1 LHVSVTSRPGLPK
14 RLWFILCCTVVPVIL
29 LMGLTQASGAEV
41 DATPGTEGQELS
53 RSALLAYEPGA
64 FICKQAYNRVP
75 NPGFEQ
81 GIGVI
86 WDSDGRD
93 CLFADGGPG
102 HAGDHSA
109 VITATRTLRHKCMF
123 YTPIN
128 QITVEPGR
136 YYDYSVWVK
145 GSPTGTAYL
154 SISFWRFQGTFQR
167 VGDPALT
174 LVLTDTQETWVEL
187 TGSVVAPTAAEYAR
201 IEATLGESS
210 QGYAWFD
217 DVYFG
222 LAGCLD
228 VSKSDTPPWVYP
240 GDLLTYTI
248 SYTNTGRETVR
259 AATVVETYDDAVTFE
274 SADPMPTSGD
284 GTWVLDLQGGGSG
297 LITAVVRVDEGI
309 EGRNWLVNRVEMG
322 SVEIQNPITDVVYTN
337 VVTDGTCGIY
347 LDVIPPAQTASP
359 GHTVGYD
366 LALFNVGEFDGQAV
380 LTATSDLDLGTEFGQ
395 STFSLPSQ
403 GSGATSLQLHIPVT
417 MPVPALDTTLIT
429 ATLTCNEY
437 VAARDQELIS
447 TTIKY
452 YYALIPAAMRDFCSY
467 EPWESEPN
475 NTCSYE
481 DADSLL
487 CLDHDYYGYPNDEWD
502 WFRLE
507 TAGGFAVELTAD
519 QVIGEEEK
527 IQLLL
532 CDEDCTVVGWD
543 NTPEN
548 GYRIDAPGASGRH
561 YIGIYKESGFSTDWT
576 YTLRV
581 IPL

>member
-1 LHVSVTSRPGLPK
+1 MVA
-14 RLWFILCCTVVPVIL
+14 PVL
-29 LMGLTQASGAEV
+29 FLMGLTRASGAEI
-41 DATPGTEGQELS
+41 DALPVAEARGQAEA
-53 RSALLAYEPGA
+53 ALLAYEPGA
-64 FICKQAYNRVP
+64 SICKQAYNRVP

-81 GIGVI
+81 GIDVI
-86 WDSDGRD
+86 WDYYGRD
-93 CLFADGGPG
+93 CDFGDAGSG
-102 HAGDHSA
+102 HTGDHSA
-109 VITATRTLRHKCMF
+109 VITATITLQQRCMF

-136 YYDYSVWVK
+136 SYDYSVWVK
-145 GSPTGTAYL
+145 GAPTGTAYL
-154 SISFWRFQGTFQR
+154 SISFWRFQWWYWR
-167 VGDPALT
+167 VGEPALT
-174 LVLTDTQETWVEL
+174 VAITDTQESWVEL
-187 TGSVVAPTAAEYAR
+187 TGSVVAPATAEYAR
-201 IEATLGESS
+201 VEATLGESS

-228 VSKSDTPPWVYP
+228 MSKSDTPPWVYP

-259 AATVVETYDDAVTFE
+259 GATVVETYDDDVTFE
-274 SADPMPTSGD
+274 GADPTPTSGT
-284 GTWVLDLQGGGSG
+284 GEWVFDLPADSSG

-309 EGRNWLVNRVEMG
+309 EGRNWLINRVEMG

-347 LDVIPPAQTASP
+347 VDAIPPTRTASP

-366 LALFNVGEFDGQAV
+366 LELYNVGEFDGQAV
-380 LTATSDLDLGTEFGQ
+380 LTATSDLGLAIEFGQ
-395 STFSLPSQ
+395 SAFSLPSQ
-403 GSGATSLQLHIPVT
+403 GSGATSLLLHVPVT

-437 VAARDQELIS
+437 VAAGDQVTVS
-447 TTIKY
+447 TEIKY
-452 YYALIPAAMRDFCSY
+452 YYSLIPVTMRGYCDY
-467 EPWESEPN
+467 DPWESEPN

-487 CLDHDYYGYPNDEWD
+487 CLNHDYYGYPNDQWD

-507 TAGGFAVELTAD
+507 AGGGFAVELTAD
-519 QVIGEEEK
+519 EVINPEEGL
-527 IQLLL
+527 QLLL
-532 CDEDCTVVGWD
+532 CDESCTVVGWD
-543 NTPEN
+543 NTPED
-548 GYRIDAPGASGRH
+548 GYRIDAPGASGRY
-561 YIGIYKESGFSTDWT
+561 YIGVYKASGFSTDWT